1 MSESVYDKARELAR
15 SIKESDYALEV
26 ERTRNVFDADKQAQQ
41 VLFDYS
47 DLKER
52 YTIDLKEG
60 NMSEEEKKAR
70 LLELDEATRKLRD
83 NEVVAEMMRAEGEYN
98 RYVDLIFGIIN
109 ATLTGNIQ
117 SGGCSGDCSGCAGC
131 R

>member
-52 YTIDLKEG
+52 YTLDLKEG
-60 NMSEEEKKAR
+60 NMSSR
-70 LLELDEATRKLRD
+70 RKSA
-83 NEVVAEMMRAEGEYN
+83 NM
-98 RYVDLIFGIIN
+98 
-109 ATLTGNIQ
+109 
-117 SGGCSGDCSGCAGC
+117 
-131 R
+131 